1 MTSNKVTYLLNA
13 MAMMIVLVTPQ
24 MGGGFSGGFSGGPL
38 IYGSGLQSVYV
49 DGTKYNRQ

>member
-24 MGGGFSGGFSGGPL
+24 MGGGFSGGPL